1 MTNLTNKILAI
12 LNDIAGIQTV
22 MFDNSHSANVRI
34 DRNSTP
40 AALLYTLPE
49 WFLDIGH
56 GSSKERAEIQVF
68 FFDRVNFDSKAE
80 DKLNT
85 FENMGEISREFIYRL
100 LNDSTIRV
108 IDDEIK
114 ITACYGEFD
123 AFVAG
128 CTVNI
133 TIQMKQG
140 ECIYTEPAPEPEN
153 EDNGNN

>member
-1 MTNLTNKILAI
+1 MTNLTNKVLAI

-22 MFDNSHSANVRI
+22 IYDNGHSANVRI

-40 AALLYTLPE
+40 AALLYTLPD
-49 WFLDIGH
+49 WKLDISH
-56 GSSKERAEIQVF
+56 GNAIESAEIQVF
-68 FFDRVNFDSKAE
+68 FFERVSFDCKAE
-80 DKLNT
+80 DKLT
-85 FENMGEISREFIYRL
+85 VFEDTELLAREFIYKL
-100 LNDSTIRV
+100 LNDNEIKV
-108 IDDEIK
+108 MDDEIK